1 MVSLKETYM
10 KQYETN
16 KQVNVDL
23 NGESIVLTEKEI
35 KLERY
40 EQKIIEEKYTPN
52 VIEPSC
58 GIGRIVYGVM
68 EHCFGVR
75 KEDKKRTY
83 FNFPPAVAPVKV
95 SVLPLI
101 GNEEMLKY
109 VEPIRKILV
118 QNGISYKVDDVNDS
132 IGRRYARTDEIG
144 IPFGITIDDVT
155 SKDETV
161 TFRELMSMKQIRVP
175 IKDIGDI
182 CRNLSNKIETWE
194 DVVKRYPLFEAKKEE
209 K

>member
-1 MVSLKETYM
+1 M

-16 KQVNVDL
+16 KQVNIDL
-23 NGESIVLTEKEI
+23 NGENVVLTEKEI

-52 VIEPSC
+52 VIEPSF
-58 GIGRIVYGVM
+58 GIGRIVYCVM

-194 DVVKRYPLFEAKKEE
+194 DIVKRYPLFEAKKEE